1 MATTTSPT
9 QVAPAAVAQGAD
21 TSGAGTSGR
30 GAAQPVAAGKPGPL
44 RRVLA
49 RLTKDDQQV
58 LDEGL
63 QGEVRSCGATAVTE
77 CAQGG
82 KVRVA
87 GTLRCVTFRPLAGLP
102 TLEAELYDGSG
113 ALALVWLGRRRIRG
127 VTPGR
132 SIVAHGRL
140 VAVDGRR
147 VIYNPAYELRPSG
160 DAA

>member
-1 MATTTSPT
+1 MATSTTP
-9 QVAPAAVAQGAD
+9 APASPSTAQEPPRPGAF
-21 TSGAGTSGR
+21 
-30 GAAQPVAAGKPGPL
+30 
-44 RRVLA
+44 RRVLQ

-63 QGEVRSCGATAVTE
+63 LGEVKSCGATAVTQ

-82 KVRVA
+82 RVRVA
-87 GTLRCVTFRPLAGLP
+87 GNLRCVTFRPQAGLH

-113 ALALVWLGRRRIRG
+113 ALTLVWLGRRRIAG

-140 VAVDGRR
+140 VEVDGRR
-147 VIYNPAYELRPSG
+147 VIFNPAYELRPAS
-160 DAA
+160 DVA

>member
-1 MATTTSPT
+1 MVDVATTTSPT
-9 QVAPAAVAQGAD
+9 PVAHTAVAQVTDAQD
-21 TSGAGTSGR
+21 RKPAHPAAAERSG
-30 GAAQPVAAGKPGPL
+30 PF

-63 QGEVRSCGATAVTE
+63 QGEVRSCGATAVTQ

-113 ALALVWLGRRRIRG
+113 ALALVWLGRRRIAG

-140 VAVDGRR
+140 VEVDGRR

>member
-1 MATTTSPT
+1 MEDVATTTSPAP
-9 QVAPAAVAQGAD
+9 VAPTAVAQVAD
-21 TSGAGTSGR
+21 PQDPDAPAQQAATRKSG
-30 GAAQPVAAGKPGPL
+30 PF

-63 QGEVRSCGATAVTE
+63 QGEVRSCGATAVVQ

-82 KVRVA
+82 TVRVA

-113 ALALVWLGRRRIRG
+113 ALALVWLGRRRIAG

-140 VAVDGRR
+140 VEVDGRR